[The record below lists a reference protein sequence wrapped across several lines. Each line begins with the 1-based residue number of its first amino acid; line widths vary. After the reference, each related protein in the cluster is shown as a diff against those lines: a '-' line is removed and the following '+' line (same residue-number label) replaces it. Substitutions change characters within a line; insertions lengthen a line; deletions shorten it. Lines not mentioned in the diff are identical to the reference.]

1 MILVTNDDGVESAG
15 MKVLATALETLDS
28 VYVVAPDRERSA
40 VGMAITL
47 HHPLRAKQVGDRFYA
62 VDGTPVDCVDLAIA
76 QLLPES
82 PKLVV
87 SGINHGD
94 NLGHDLHFSGTVAAA
109 RKAALLHIPAIA
121 FSMTSSRKYHYE
133 TALKY
138 AVQIVERVADQGIP
152 DGILLNVNIPNLEV
166 SDVQGVKVT
175 RQDLGTYS
183 ANAIERKDRT
193 GNPYYWI
200 GGDRLATDQ
209 RPDTDLNTLKNRF
222 VSITPVQLDQTAYDH
237 LDMVKDWFNC

>member
-1 MILVTNDDGVESAG
+1 
-15 MKVLATALETLDS
+15 
-28 VYVVAPDRERSA
+28 
-40 VGMAITL
+40 
-47 HHPLRAKQVGDRFYA
+47 
-62 VDGTPVDCVDLAIA
+62 
-76 QLLPES
+76 
-82 PKLVV
+82 
-87 SGINHGD
+87 
-94 NLGHDLHFSGTVAAA
+94 
-109 RKAALLHIPAIA
+109 
-121 FSMTSSRKYHYE
+121 RKYHYE
-133 TALKY
+133 TAIKY